1 MIQLTIMAPRK
12 KAFSNENNVNYLKIK
27 IFAR

>member
-12 KAFSNENNVNYLKIK
+12 KAFSCENNVDYLQIK
-27 IFAR
+27 ISAR